1 MESRKIKRFF
11 PDYLVNLLKNRQVME
26 AVITQPEQIRP
37 DYETERGKAMPSKN
51 HALIQ
56 SRILV
61 TLSKKYGNQYDF
73 LSEVSL
79 DMAGKWVVPDI
90 AVYPQLTFDSLHD
103 ETRMAQMPLGVIEI
117 LSSSQTQEEL
127 VEKSTQYFAAGIQS
141 YWLVNPLFKI
151 IHVIHNSETYRN
163 FIGGTLTDEKLGLS
177 LELEEVFR

>member
-1 MESRKIKRFF
+1 
-11 PDYLVNLLKNRQVME
+11 ME
-26 AVITQPEQIRP
+26 AVITQPEQLRL

-51 HALIQ
+51 HAIVQSNLIFLLSLHYRHQ
-56 SRILV
+56 YRIM
-61 TLSKKYGNQYDF
+61 
-73 LSEVSL
+73 SEVSL
-79 DMAGKWVVPDI
+79 AMSGKWIVPDI
-90 AVYPQLTFDSLHD
+90 AIYPQLPFDSLHD

-127 VEKSTQYFAAGIQS
+127 VEKSNQYFDAGIES